1 MDSQDVKTKPG
12 KWLCASSLLLCVLLL
27 GACAPQDEES
37 TAATATA
44 HRANQGAMLEE
55 PARLAAPVVR
65 MDRERKVMAE
75 VAGAAAV
82 DSAQPTATPDAAAPR
97 HLAVRHEMQIESP
110 AADLAELWSR
120 VKARC
125 EQLDCEVEASALQ
138 RETTHSAG
146 SAYLFMRVNP
156 RDFDLLTESLSGTA
170 KVLNHQTSSEDKTNE
185 VIDVEAQIKN
195 RSEYRDSLRELLRE
209 KGAKRTLSDL
219 MEIRDTLSRVQA
231 EIDAATTQRQRLE
244 KETAKQVVRMRFQP
258 QPIVL
263 TGTYNPWMQTWE
275 RAWSALLG
283 SMQQLVITA
292 AALLPWMV
300 VLTCLLLV
308 VVPIMRKLWCA
319 RAKV

>member
-1 MDSQDVKTKPG
+1 MDSQDVNAKPG
-12 KWLCASSLLLCVLLL
+12 KWLCASSLLVCVLLL

-37 TAATATA
+37 APATTAM

-65 MDRERKVMAE
+65 MDRERKVRAE
-75 VAGAAAV
+75 VADAAAV
-82 DSAQPTATPDAAAPR
+82 DNAQAAATPDAAAQR

-125 EQLDCEVEASALQ
+125 EQLDCEVEMSALQ
-138 RETTHSAG
+138 RETSHSAG

-156 RDFDLLTESLSGTA
+156 RDFAQLTDSLSGTA

-209 KGAKRTLSDL
+209 KGVKRTLSDL

-263 TGTYNPWMQTWE
+263 TGRYNPWMQTSE
-275 RAWSALLG
+275 RAWNALLG
-283 SMQQLVITA
+283 SMQQLVITV

-300 VLTCLLLV
+300 VLMCVLLV
-308 VVPIMRKLWCA
+308 GVPIMRKLWRA
-319 RAKV
+319 RRKA

>member
-1 MDSQDVKTKPG
+1 MDSQEVKAKPV
-12 KWLCASSLLLCVLLL
+12 KWLCASSLLACLLLL

-37 TAATATA
+37 TAVTTAP
-44 HRANQGAMLEE
+44 HRANHGAMLEE
-55 PARLAAPVVR
+55 PARLAAPVAR

-82 DSAQPTATPDAAAPR
+82 DSAPPTAASDAVAPR

-110 AADLAELWSR
+110 AADLAELWGR

-209 KGAKRTLSDL
+209 KGVKRTLSDL

-275 RAWSALLG
+275 RAWNALLG

-300 VLTCLLLV
+300 VLVCLLLV
-308 VVPIMRKLWCA
+308 VVPIMRKLWRA
-319 RAKV
+319 RAKA